1 MLSRIL
7 QPLHRP
13 IYAKRQAVLTDII
26 TRHFQPGDKV
36 LDVGCGA
43 GTLGASLLKANVAPD
58 VTVEGLEKYPRGS
71 EPIRVIAY
79 PGAEFPLADN
89 SYDIVIL
96 ADVLHHDAHPDKLL
110 RESIRVCRRLLI
122 IKDHQ
127 LNGPVAYAR
136 VSLIDWAAN
145 APYGVPCLYRYNTLA
160 QWDEIIRRFRLQP
173 VERFDTMSL
182 YPAVV
187 NLLFGR
193 RLQFLVVARVNK
205 AE

>member
-1 MLSRIL
+1 
-7 QPLHRP
+7 
-13 IYAKRQAVLTDII
+13 VLTDII
-26 TRHFQPGDKV
+26 TRHFQSGDKV
-36 LDVGCGA
+36 LDVGCGSGA
-43 GTLGASLLKANVAPD
+43 LGASLLKANVVPD
-58 VTVEGLEKYPRGS
+58 VTVEGLEKYPRGG
-71 EPIRVIAY
+71 EPIRVIGY
-79 PGAEFPLADN
+79 PGAEFPLLDD

-96 ADVLHHDAHPDKLL
+96 ADVLHHEADPDALL

-127 LNGPVAYAR
+127 LSGRSAYAR

-145 APYGVPCLYRYNTLA
+145 APYGVPCLYRYNTPGE
-160 QWDEIIRRFRLQP
+160 WDELIRRFRLQP

-193 RLQFLVVARVNK
+193 RVQFLVVCRVDH
-205 AE
+205 AD